1 MIINGKVVIDTE
13 ERENQTYDREF
24 EEWVEKR
31 KIKVY
36 NRLSDVMPDCKKE
49 LVKGQ
54 RCAVINGY
62 NYLFHGYTIM
72 GFGKPDKYGKC
83 VYLNWDCYWFK
94 KHSADII
101 LE

>member
-1 MIINGKVVIDTE
+1 MIINGQQVIDTE
-13 ERENQTYDREF
+13 ERTQMLFDRDF
-24 EEWVEKR
+24 KEWVKR
-31 KIKVY
+31 NKVQVY
-36 NRLSDVMPDCKKE
+36 DRLSDVMPDCKTE

-62 NYLFHGYTIM
+62 NYLLHGYTIM
-72 GFGKPDKYGKC
+72 GFSQPDKFGRC

-94 KHSADII
+94 KIPADIV